1 MDGDDETSGPMID
14 EIYANGGGDDGD
26 KRSRRAIMSGDQVD
40 IEAYA
45 ALYSGR
51 TKIMR
56 LLFIADKMNNAAS
69 QLEALRMA
77 YDEIKKGENTQLFR
91 EVVQK
96 IDGRLGPNYGMDAA
110 WCDAIDRR
118 AEQKKEKLENE
129 LNAYRTNLIK
139 ESIRMG
145 YNDFGEFYYAH
156 GQLGDAFK
164 SYVRTR
170 DYCTTSK
177 HIVHMC
183 MSAILVS
190 IEMGQ
195 FPHVT
200 SYVSKA
206 EQSPDALEAVTVA
219 KLRCAAGLANL
230 EAKKYKLAARKA
242 QRCELDVGSFLG
254 VNCKRIACI
263 IPESHE
269 LPVVFELCVS
279 GAATDEAGHVPK
291 TGLGHARTNC
301 VTAVRCMVASRQKWL
316 RFVAESRWPC
326 GLVGA
331 ISFSALTSLLVFAA
345 LQSLKELGFQETN
358 WAMWPKPFFLETG
371 PELGS
376 HYNDVI
382 APQDVATYG
391 GLCALATFDRAEL
404 KASSPL
410 YCCDGSS
417 FQSETLMAFHYASC
431 LEYLGN
437 LKANLLL
444 DIHLHDH
451 VETLYDQIRH
461 KALIQYTLP
470 FVSVDLN
477 MMANA
482 FKTTVAGL
490 EKELEALITD
500 NQIQARIDSH
510 NKILYARHADQRNA
524 TFQRVLETGREF
536 DRDVRSMLLRSN
548 LIKHE
553 FNLRALRK
561 L

>member
-230 EAKKYKLAARKA
+230 EAKKYKLAARK
-242 QRCELDVGSFLG
+242 
-254 VNCKRIACI
+254 
-263 IPESHE
+263 
-269 LPVVFELCVS
+269 
-279 GAATDEAGHVPK
+279 
-291 TGLGHARTNC
+291 
-301 VTAVRCMVASRQKWL
+301 
-316 RFVAESRWPC
+316 
-326 GLVGA
+326 
-331 ISFSALTSLLVFAA
+331 
-345 LQSLKELGFQETN
+345 
-358 WAMWPKPFFLETG
+358 FLETG

-376 HYNDVI
+376 HYNDSKVI
-382 APQDVATYG
+382 DNSNFRNF
-391 GLCALATFDRAEL
+391 LEL
-404 KASSPL
+404 VPEVRELINDFYSS
-410 YCCDGSS
+410 
-417 FQSETLMAFHYASC
+417 HYASC

>member
-14 EIYANGGGDDGD
+14 EIYANGGGVGDDGD
-26 KRSRRAIMSGDQVD
+26 KRSRRAIMSGDQLD

-56 LLFIADKMNNAAS
+56 LLFFADKMNNAAT

-96 IDGRLGPNYGMDAA
+96 IDGRLGPNYDMDAA
-110 WCDAIDRR
+110 WCDTVDRR

-145 YNDFGEFYYAH
+145 FNDFGDFYYAH

-177 HIVHMC
+177 HIIHMC

-195 FPHVT
+195 FSHVT

-206 EQSPDALEAVTVA
+206 EQAPDAPEAVTVA

-230 EAKKYKLAARKA
+230 EAKKYKLAARK
-242 QRCELDVGSFLG
+242 
-254 VNCKRIACI
+254 
-263 IPESHE
+263 
-269 LPVVFELCVS
+269 
-279 GAATDEAGHVPK
+279 
-291 TGLGHARTNC
+291 
-301 VTAVRCMVASRQKWL
+301 
-316 RFVAESRWPC
+316 
-326 GLVGA
+326 
-331 ISFSALTSLLVFAA
+331 
-345 LQSLKELGFQETN
+345 
-358 WAMWPKPFFLETG
+358 FLETG

-376 HYNDVI
+376 HYNDSKVI
-382 APQDVATYG
+382 DNSNFRNF
-391 GLCALATFDRAEL
+391 LEL
-404 KASSPL
+404 VPEVRELINDFYSS
-410 YCCDGSS
+410 
-417 FQSETLMAFHYASC
+417 HYASC

-461 KALIQYTLP
+461 KALIQYTHP

>member
-1 MDGDDETSGPMID
+1 MDADDETSGPMID
-14 EIYANGGGDDGD
+14 EIYANGGGGDDGE
-26 KRSRRAIMSGDQVD
+26 KRSRRAIMSGDQLD

-56 LLFIADKMNNAAS
+56 LLFIADKMSNAPT

-110 WCDAIDRR
+110 WCDAVDRR

-145 YNDFGEFYYAH
+145 YNDFGDFYYAH
-156 GQLGDAFK
+156 GQLGEAFK
-164 SYVRTR
+164 NYVRTR

-177 HIVHMC
+177 HIIHMC

-206 EQSPDALEAVTVA
+206 EQAPEALDAITVA

-230 EAKKYKLAARKA
+230 EAKKYKLAARK
-242 QRCELDVGSFLG
+242 
-254 VNCKRIACI
+254 
-263 IPESHE
+263 
-269 LPVVFELCVS
+269 
-279 GAATDEAGHVPK
+279 
-291 TGLGHARTNC
+291 
-301 VTAVRCMVASRQKWL
+301 
-316 RFVAESRWPC
+316 
-326 GLVGA
+326 
-331 ISFSALTSLLVFAA
+331 
-345 LQSLKELGFQETN
+345 
-358 WAMWPKPFFLETG
+358 FLETG
-371 PELGS
+371 PELGL
-376 HYNDVI
+376 HYNEVI
-382 APQDVATYG
+382 AQQDVATYG

-404 KASSPL
+404 KAMVYFPL
-410 YCCDGSS
+410 STCLSRLPLENIFILIS
-417 FQSETLMAFHYASC
+417 FLPFPSHYASC

-461 KALIQYTLP
+461 KALIQYTHP

-500 NQIQARIDSH
+500 NQIQLIVGGTCCTLQARIDSH

-548 LIKHE
+548 LIKHD